1 MKWIIWRATCRV
13 REFIRMI
20 LEYPCLTLNK
30 VIVPV
35 ILKVSMFYT
44 HNERKKRTIH
54 GHHAERQIRKLC
66 ALKFRNLN
74 TVQSWMINMGNYFS
88 SSKKKKNTQDI
99 VFLFQSVKHQQCSI
113 LTQRFS
119 AGWYPIDLTFPLSY
133 LISIVHNVIAEWS
146 SVSHTCKT
154 GFNHG

>member
-88 SSKKKKNTQDI
+88 SSKKKKYTRYCFFI
-99 VFLFQSVKHQQCSI
+99 SV
-113 LTQRFS
+113 
-119 AGWYPIDLTFPLSY
+119 
-133 LISIVHNVIAEWS
+133 
-146 SVSHTCKT
+146 CKT
-154 GFNHG
+154 PAMLYPYAEVQCRVIPNWPDISSLLPNFNSP